1 MIQSEE
7 DKRLVDQYKQTNVAL
22 RKQLLNLNTEIDKIL
37 TRKSNQVG
45 LQKMPSVSKKITDPQ
60 VIQQEV

>member
-1 MIQSEE
+1 MIQWEE